1 MRQLQSDLQA
11 RSYDLESSGMVGH
24 GVFLFF
30 LVFTAFYRHLLIFFN
45 LEA

>member
-30 LVFTAFYRHLLIFFN
+30 LFSLPFTDTY
-45 LEA
+45 